1 MKFKNTV
8 VTNFQGAFRGL
19 RNPLESWS
27 KSDSAFG
34 IDSINYCD
42 MDWEIATAYV
52 DANEKYDYDEDYD
65 NFYDAQEK
73 YSKWLDRNGVL
84 KIQNDCIEY
93 AFIGPKDLDLAHRMI
108 KAGAS
113 DSKFLRQIKV
123 CVDITAPL
131 YWWKQFDTYKIGT
144 TANSTSTMHKLSSTP
159 ITLDCFETD
168 DYNRDLILFNE
179 TYNDEV
185 ISFAVDDFSREL
197 IDTLEQ
203 LRIKYNETKDQ
214 KYWKELVRWLP
225 NGWLQTRT
233 VTMNYAVIRNIYF
246 QRLHHRL
253 NEWKQFCNWVE
264 QLPYSDDLITYTGQ
278 N

>member
-1 MKFKNTV
+1 
-8 VTNFQGAFRGL
+8 
-19 RNPLESWS
+19 
-27 KSDSAFG
+27 
-34 IDSINYCD
+34 
-42 MDWEIATAYV
+42 
-52 DANEKYDYDEDYD
+52 
-65 NFYDAQEK
+65 
-73 YSKWLDRNGVL
+73 
-84 KIQNDCIEY
+84 
-93 AFIGPKDLDLAHRMI
+93 
-108 KAGAS
+108 
-113 DSKFLRQIKV
+113 
-123 CVDITAPL
+123 
-131 YWWKQFDTYKIGT
+131 
-144 TANSTSTMHKLSSTP
+144 MHKLSSTP